1 MKLILALAV
10 AVAVAVAAA
19 AAAAVGVRAAHA
31 QDGQQPATG
40 SLRLLASG
48 TPATP
53 PAAPVEAPPATPAA
67 APIATPAPTPP
78 PPAASAAPAPAWSG
92 PVNFSPV
99 AVADL
104 IVKVCRA
111 AVHGDGG
118 DLSMR
123 AIQLGLG
130 PAGAPPEELP
140 HALPP
145 GAVTWRVPAVDGV
158 VYLFGYGE
166 EPLNCGAA
174 ILRPLAEDG
183 FKKVTALLQDPQIGF
198 ASDSTQMLQG
208 EARWERLKS
217 AKGEF
222 IDAMEYPASN
232 KRPGILRADFL
243 PD

>member
-10 AVAVAVAAA
+10 AAAFGIQA
-19 AAAAVGVRAAHA
+19 ARA

-40 SLRLLASG
+40 SLRPLTSG

-53 PAAPVEAPPATPAA
+53 PPTPVEAPAASPAEAA
-67 APIATPAPTPP
+67 A
-78 PPAASAAPAPAWSG
+78 APAWSG
-92 PVNFSPV
+92 PVSFSPV

-111 AVHGDGG
+111 AIHGDGG
-118 DLSMR
+118 DLSVR

-130 PAGAPPEELP
+130 PAGAPPEELS

-145 GAVTWRVPAVDGV
+145 GAVTWRVPSVDGV

-183 FKKVTALLQDPQIGF
+183 FEKVTALLQDTQIGF

-208 EARWERLKS
+208 EVRWERLKS
-217 AKGEF
+217 ARGEY
-222 IDAMEYPASN
+222 IDLMEYPPGVD
-232 KRPGILRADFL
+232 RPGVLRADFL
-243 PD
+243 PG

>member
-10 AVAVAVAAA
+10 AAAFGIQA
-19 AAAAVGVRAAHA
+19 ARA

-40 SLRLLASG
+40 SLRPLTSG
-48 TPATP
+48 TPATTP
-53 PAAPVEAPPATPAA
+53 PTPVEAPAATPAA
-67 APIATPAPTPP
+67 AAVATPAPRPPPPP
-78 PPAASAAPAPAWSG
+78 PPAAAEAAAAPAWSG
-92 PVNFSPV
+92 PVSFSPV

-111 AVHGDGG
+111 AIHGDGG
-118 DLSMR
+118 DLSVR

-130 PAGAPPEELP
+130 PAGAPPEELS

-145 GAVTWRVPAVDGV
+145 GAVTWRVPSVDGV

-183 FKKVTALLQDPQIGF
+183 FEKVTALLQDTQIGF

-208 EARWERLKS
+208 EVRWERLKS
-217 AKGEF
+217 ARGEY
-222 IDAMEYPASN
+222 IDLMEYPPGVD
-232 KRPGILRADFL
+232 RPGVLRADFL
-243 PD
+243 PG